1 MHEMSKFQNSK
12 FSPARESLTVART
25 WTVVC
30 LAVLTAVNSGVA
42 FAESTADG
50 KRLSK
55 VLNKENGELGVT
67 VKPVSLVD
75 DTAYLRR
82 VSVDLIGRIPN
93 HGEIQEYLAWPAAER
108 RSKLIDRLMAD
119 PRFTDRWTTFL
130 ADMLRLRSNSPGGA
144 AALAFVHK
152 AVEDDMPYDELARRF
167 ISANGKAG
175 AVPEVA
181 YVLGDNADPMALAGV
196 TSQVFMGIRISC
208 AQCHDHPFDK
218 WTREDFYGFAAYFGK
233 TRRYENQF
241 TNTVYTQEM
250 KTSTVL
256 WPPEG
261 DAEESDRK
269 PVLPKFLVD
278 LIDSKARPDFIAR
291 LESTRK
297 SEQDLI
303 EASLAATSKSVS
315 IDDLLLGASDKALD
329 RAKGKKKSSFDV
341 ASEARRERES
351 IDLNADMRSQS
362 ELRTDLAKMIA
373 SPRNRFFAWN
383 LVNRVWADLVGR
395 GIVEPVDDFNDGNAP
410 SHPQT
415 LDFLADEFVATGFQ
429 FKPLVKMIVTSEPYQ
444 RGQAVGTEEAEQEEL
459 RAAFMAAP
467 ARRMLGEVLYD
478 SILTAGHLFEYK
490 HPKGANMKTVSERIR
505 VAVPREGEAITP
517 QSLASASGAG
527 MQGRLNG
534 AMAARGA
541 GYNLESGIEIDFDN
555 ILKQAKEKAN
565 EAVVVE
571 KMEVKSAEQ
580 LEAERMQMEGGNR
593 RRFRYVY
600 KTIERTYDDNPVFG
614 SAFRMA
620 SPAAPQ
626 HFVRIFGQT
635 DRTQVGV
642 PRDHSP
648 SMRQAL
654 MMLNGKMTHE
664 ASRVGPFEP
673 IQKLLVGK
681 NPDVDKAVR
690 VAYLEILT
698 REPANEEV
706 ELAKSII
713 DEGGTTLEGM
723 ADLRWVL
730 LNSNEFRYLP

>member
-1 MHEMSKFQNSK
+1 VS
-12 FSPARESLTVART
+12 RT

-42 FAESTADG
+42 FAESSADG
-50 KRLSK
+50 SRLSK
-55 VLNKENGELGVT
+55 VLNQENGELGVT

-82 VSVDLIGRIPN
+82 VSVDLIGRIPS
-93 HGEIQEYLAWPAAER
+93 HDEIQQYLAWSTAER

-130 ADMLRLRSNSPGGA
+130 ADMLRLRSNSPGGS

-261 DAEESDRK
+261 DAENSERK
-269 PVLPKFLVD
+269 PVMPKFLID

-297 SEQDLI
+297 AEQDLI
-303 EASLAATSKSVS
+303 EASLAATSKSAS

-362 ELRTDLAKMIA
+362 ELRTDLAEMIA
-373 SPRNRFFAWN
+373 SPRNRYFAWN
-383 LVNRVWADLVGR
+383 FVNRTWAELVGR
-395 GIVEPVDDFNDGNAP
+395 GIVEPVDDFQDANPA
-410 SHPQT
+410 SHPKT
-415 LDFLADEFVATGFQ
+415 LDFLADEFVASGFQ
-429 FKPLVKMIVTSEPYQ
+429 IKPLVKMIVTSEPYQ
-444 RGQAVGTEEAEQEEL
+444 RGQATGLEEAEQEEL
-459 RAAFMAAP
+459 RAAFLAAP

-490 HPKGANMKTVSERIR
+490 HPQGVNTKTVTERIR
-505 VAVPREGEAITP
+505 VAVLREGQAGAITP
-517 QSLASASGAG
+517 QSLTSDGESPAMKAQVAA
-527 MQGRLNG
+527 
-534 AMAARGA
+534 AMAARQA
-541 GYNLESGIEIDFDN
+541 AYNLESGIELNFDDV
-555 ILKQAKEKAN
+555 LKKAKEKAN
-565 EAVVVE
+565 ESVVVE
-571 KMEVKSAEQ
+571 KMAMKSDEE
-580 LEAERMQMEGGNR
+580 LEAERMQMDGNNR
-593 RRFRYVY
+593 RRFKYVY
-600 KTIERTYDDNPVFG
+600 KTVERTFDDNPIFG

-673 IQKLLVGK
+673 MHKLLVGEK
-681 NPDVDKAVR
+681 ANLAEAVR
-690 VAYLEILT
+690 RAYLEILT
-698 REPANEEV
+698 RDPAADEV
-706 ELAKSII
+706 ELAKSIVN
-713 DEGGTTLEGM
+713 DSDTTLEGM

>member
-1 MHEMSKFQNSK
+1 
-12 FSPARESLTVART
+12 
-25 WTVVC
+25 

-42 FAESTADG
+42 FAESSADG
-50 KRLSK
+50 SRLSK
-55 VLNKENGELGVT
+55 VLNQENGELGVT

-82 VSVDLIGRIPN
+82 VSVDLIGRIPS
-93 HGEIQEYLAWPAAER
+93 HDEIQQYLAWSTAER

-130 ADMLRLRSNSPGGA
+130 ADMLRLRSNSSGGS

-261 DAEESDRK
+261 DAENSERK
-269 PVLPKFLVD
+269 PVMPKFLID

-297 SEQDLI
+297 AEQDLI
-303 EASLAATSKSVS
+303 EASLAATSKSAS

-362 ELRTDLAKMIA
+362 ELRTDLAEMIA
-373 SPRNRFFAWN
+373 SPRNRYFAWN
-383 LVNRVWADLVGR
+383 FVNRTWAELVGR
-395 GIVEPVDDFNDGNAP
+395 GIVEPVDDFQDANPA
-410 SHPQT
+410 SHPKT
-415 LDFLADEFVATGFQ
+415 LDFLADEFVASGFQ
-429 FKPLVKMIVTSEPYQ
+429 IKPLVKMIVTSEPYQ
-444 RGQAVGTEEAEQEEL
+444 RGQATGLEEAEQEEL
-459 RAAFMAAP
+459 RAAFLAAP

-490 HPKGANMKTVSERIR
+490 HPQGVNTKTVTERIR
-505 VAVPREGEAITP
+505 VAVLREGQAGAITP
-517 QSLASASGAG
+517 QSLTSDGESPAMKAQVAA
-527 MQGRLNG
+527 
-534 AMAARGA
+534 AMAARQA
-541 GYNLESGIEIDFDN
+541 AYNLESGIELNFDDV
-555 ILKQAKEKAN
+555 LKKAKEKAN
-565 EAVVVE
+565 ESVVVE
-571 KMEVKSAEQ
+571 KMAMKSDEE
-580 LEAERMQMEGGNR
+580 LEAERMQMDGNNR
-593 RRFRYVY
+593 RRFKYVY
-600 KTIERTYDDNPVFG
+600 KTVERTFDDNPIFG

-673 IQKLLVGK
+673 MHKLLVG
-681 NPDVDKAVR
+681 DKANLAEAVR
-690 VAYLEILT
+690 RAYLEILT
-698 REPANEEV
+698 RDPAADEV
-706 ELAKSII
+706 ELAKSIVN
-713 DEGGTTLEGM
+713 DSDTTLEGM